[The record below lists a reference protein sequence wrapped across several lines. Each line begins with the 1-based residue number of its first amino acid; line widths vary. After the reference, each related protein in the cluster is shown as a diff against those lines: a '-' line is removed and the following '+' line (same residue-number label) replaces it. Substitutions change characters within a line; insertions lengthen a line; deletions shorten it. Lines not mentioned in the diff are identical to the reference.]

1 MYYNLIFEVQT
12 YLFILFWFVILIFMI
27 LTANELT
34 TALCAILYVGSYIYF
49 NYLLQDLQENA
60 VHLSLNYVFDWF
72 LVNVAQIIFIICMLF
87 LIVELLYNFI
97 LS

>member
-1 MYYNLIFEVQT
+1 
-12 YLFILFWFVILIFMI
+12 MI